1 MASPGLF
8 TSAQAIRS
16 WFAAKMAPL
25 EIQTYALQR
34 CTDCTPSINPC
45 PTCQRKHEIIA
56 QDLETLKQLESREI
70 ELFKH
75 EKQYGFPVFQQL
87 YEKEL
92 AKIKGEMEGLEEI
105 DTLAKH
111 FEHSEIGGL
120 AKTETQEEQIEEKGI
135 EGQEKGA
142 VVLEMGVDV
151 IEERFDALEK
161 GVVDLEKEVVI
172 LEKEVDVLADGVGA
186 VGMEWD
192 KLVEKLEDL
201 DRWFEMEDDIMKA
214 KGWI

>member
-1 MASPGLF
+1 
-8 TSAQAIRS
+8 
-16 WFAAKMAPL
+16 
-25 EIQTYALQR
+25 
-34 CTDCTPSINPC
+34 
-45 PTCQRKHEIIA
+45 
-56 QDLETLKQLESREI
+56 
-70 ELFKH
+70 
-75 EKQYGFPVFQQL
+75 L

-120 AKTETQEEQIEEKGI
+120 AKTETQEKQIEEKGI

-172 LEKEVDVLADGVGA
+172 LEKEVDVLANGVGA